1 MAYAANESY
10 VLADFSFGWN
20 LSTSP
25 LDLDKRSLTD
35 VKNFNLTTQRGLEK
49 RAGMTALYP
58 TASGGGAQVQDL
70 FEYKAPNGTT
80 YVLVAVGTKIQ
91 AYYSASWH
99 DLHSVTT
106 GLRYSFAVHQGFCY
120 GANGTDANFKF
131 YNTTVYG
138 VGIAPPAAAP
148 TVTEGVD
155 DPFVFIADAGNH
167 RIVKRLASDLS
178 YVSQVGSEGSGNDQF
193 SWPSDPCSDGTYI
206 YIPDQGND
214 RIVKR
219 LASDL
224 SYVSQIGSHG
234 TGNDQFD
241 VPMDCCTDGTHIY
254 ITDQMNNRIVKRLAS
269 DLSYVSQVGT
279 AGSGNDNFNYPI
291 GVCFGGTH
299 IYVVDT
305 NNHRIVKRLA
315 SDLSYV
321 SQVGSVGTGND
332 QFTYPYDACYDGTH
346 IYVIDTDNHRIVK
359 RLASDLSY
367 VSQIGSVG
375 TGNDNFDTP
384 LGDFWVGGHVYVADT
399 NNDRIVKRLASD
411 LSYVSQVG
419 TAGSGNDQFN
429 APVGGCSEYLFDV
442 GEGGGGLTGRY
453 QYVYC
458 YRRSTPNGFT
468 GNPSPASVALDLT
481 AKKFN
486 VAYTLSADTQVDKI
500 VIYRTLN
507 LNTAGTDPLAFYK
520 VVEVTNATSSY
531 NDETADSALGTSLE
545 IDNTVPPKAK
555 FVILHKDRIFYI
567 NCPAETDGGSLVRW
581 SKVGIG
587 DAAPSVN
594 YQYFDRKDGEDIT
607 GAASVGDYLIIF
619 KRNRIFV
626 LEGDFANFYAV
637 SHGVGCIASWGIIP
651 FEDKVIFLSE
661 EGWKSFDGVN
671 LYDLSKSIR
680 PLAELGYITPSQ
692 NARYSAAY
700 YPVKDQFLYL
710 CNHSTL
716 TKRVF
721 VGHFIVPLLYINKGI
736 PEQLSQNIVGW
747 TYHEYPNHTLTCLG
761 AYTDSLGIQRVIAG
775 SSNGY
780 VYLLDSGNADVTY
793 DIPYAMLTGWQ
804 PLGKS
809 PGVSKTV
816 RLGFLSLSASG
827 GCTLTFTIE
836 KDYESPFYSAA
847 LTIDELSTAFCGY
860 CYCGYTFLGSREGI
874 TKRVAIPGSPG
885 QLYRF
890 GLSGTDK
897 VDLTLQAMTFMYR
910 TDGFR

>member
-1 MAYAANESY
+1 MAYNADTSY

-25 LDLDKRSLTD
+25 LDLDKRALTD
-35 VKNFNLTTQRGLEK
+35 CKNFNLTTQRGLEK
-49 RAGMTALYP
+49 RAGMTALYA
-58 TASGGGAQVQDL
+58 TAAGGGAQVQDL
-70 FEYKAPNGTT
+70 FEYKAPSGTT

-91 AYYSASWH
+91 AYYGAAWH
-99 DLHSVTT
+99 DLHTVTT
-106 GLRYSFAVHQGFCY
+106 GQRYSFAVHQGFCY
-120 GANGTDANFKF
+120 GANGTDPNFKL
-131 YNTTVYG
+131 YNTTAYG

-148 TVTEGVD
+148 TVTDGG
-155 DPFVFIADAGNH
+155 AG
-167 RIVKRLASDLS
+167 A
-178 YVSQVGSEGSGNDQF
+178 
-193 SWPSDPCSDGTYI
+193 
-206 YIPDQGND
+206 
-214 RIVKR
+214 
-219 LASDL
+219 
-224 SYVSQIGSHG
+224 
-234 TGNDQFD
+234 
-241 VPMDCCTDGTHIY
+241 
-254 ITDQMNNRIVKRLAS
+254 
-269 DLSYVSQVGT
+269 
-279 AGSGNDNFNYPI
+279 
-291 GVCFGGTH
+291 
-299 IYVVDT
+299 
-305 NNHRIVKRLA
+305 
-315 SDLSYV
+315 
-321 SQVGSVGTGND
+321 
-332 QFTYPYDACYDGTH
+332 
-346 IYVIDTDNHRIVK
+346 
-359 RLASDLSY
+359 
-367 VSQIGSVG
+367 
-375 TGNDNFDTP
+375 
-384 LGDFWVGGHVYVADT
+384 
-399 NNDRIVKRLASD
+399 
-411 LSYVSQVG
+411 
-419 TAGSGNDQFN
+419 
-429 APVGGCSEYLFDV
+429 
-442 GEGGGGLTGRY
+442 LTGKY

-458 YRRSTPNGFT
+458 YKRSTPNSFI
-468 GNPSPASVALDLT
+468 GNPSAANVALDLT
-481 AKKFN
+481 SKKFH
-486 VAYTLSADTQVDKI
+486 VAYTLSADPQVDYI

-507 LNTAGTDPLAFYK
+507 LNTSGTDPTAFFK
-520 VVEVTNATSSY
+520 VAEVSNADGSY
-531 NDETADSALGTSLE
+531 DDETADSALGTSLQ

-555 FVILHKDRIFYI
+555 FLILHKDRIFYA
-567 NCPAETDGGSLVRW
+567 NCPDETDGGSLVRW

-587 DAAPSVN
+587 EAAPSGN

-637 SHGVGCIASWGIIP
+637 SHGVGCIASWAIIP

-680 PLAELGYITPSQ
+680 PLAELGYISPSQ

-761 AYTDSLGIQRVIAG
+761 TYTDTLGITRVVAG

-780 VYLLDSGNADVTY
+780 VYLLDSGSADVTY
-793 DIPYAMLTGWQ
+793 DIPYAMQTGWQ

-816 RLGFLSLSASG
+816 RLGFLSLAASG
-827 GCTLTFTIE
+827 GCTLTFTVE

-860 CYCGYTFLGSREGI
+860 CYCGYTFLGSREGF

-890 GLSGTDK
+890 GLSGSDK
-897 VDLTLQAMTFMYR
+897 VELTLQAMTFMYR
-910 TDGFR
+910 TEGVR